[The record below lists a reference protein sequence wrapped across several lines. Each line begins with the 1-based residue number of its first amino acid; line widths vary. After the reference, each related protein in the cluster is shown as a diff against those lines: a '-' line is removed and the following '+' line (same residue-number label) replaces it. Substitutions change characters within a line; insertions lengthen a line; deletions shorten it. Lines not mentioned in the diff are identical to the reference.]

1 MDGRTLTVL
10 NVLDPYNRACLAI
23 RVGRR
28 RKAVNVSDVIEE
40 LLMLSQAPN
49 HLRMD
54 NGPGLIDH
62 ALRECC
68 TGNGSATAYIPP
80 GSPWENAFVE
90 AYNGRFRDKFL

>member
-40 LLMLSQAPN
+40 LLMLSPVPTHRLQ
-49 HLRMD
+49 D
-54 NGPGLIDH
+54 NGPAFMSLPLQDSS
-62 ALRECC
+62 
-68 TGNGSATAYIPP
+68 TGIVSGTASILPRP
-80 GSPWENAFVE
+80 PWE
-90 AYNGRFRDKFL
+90 KLFLESFNCRTTDQFL